1 LLQRLSDARSPPEP
15 IAPEG
20 KESNESNTPKP
31 ASVTKATAT
40 VPRFMAAD

>member
-1 LLQRLSDARSPPEP
+1 MSDAKSQPEP

-20 KESNESNTPKP
+20 NESNTPKA
-31 ASVTKATAT
+31 ASVTKASNA